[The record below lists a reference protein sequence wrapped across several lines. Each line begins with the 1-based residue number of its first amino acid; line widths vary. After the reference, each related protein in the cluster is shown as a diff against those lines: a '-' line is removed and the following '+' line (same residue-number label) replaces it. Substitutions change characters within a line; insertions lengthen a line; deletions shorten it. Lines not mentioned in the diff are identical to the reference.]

1 MLIQIRLESEKL
13 VTFGAFII
21 LVQRMC
27 LHVGP
32 QVTPIGK
39 CLTAMSTSIGFLARM
54 RAQVS
59 LQQPRSRELFT
70 ANTARVSELD
80 VERKEKQKLLKL
92 FSTYS
97 LCCKKLPYESVMRE
111 NWN

>member
-1 MLIQIRLESEKL
+1 MLIQIRLEGKKL
-13 VTFGAFII
+13 VTSAALII
-21 LVQRMC
+21 LVQRVS

-39 CLTAMSTSIGFLARM
+39 RLTAMSTSIGFLARM

-70 ANTARVSELD
+70 AHTARVSEL
-80 VERKEKQKLLKL
+80 E
-92 FSTYS
+92 
-97 LCCKKLPYESVMRE
+97 
-111 NWN
+111 